1 MNGEI
6 DRSAGVVI
14 KHFMAT
20 DEPFVTI
27 VSGLPRSG
35 TSMMMQVLEAGGIEP
50 LTDRLRAADDDNPR
64 GYYELEAVKKTKQDA
79 SWLTDAP
86 GKAVKLVHLLLY
98 DLPGDRACRV
108 VFMRRKMQQ
117 VLASQ
122 QTMLERQSRQGSALP
137 AEKLGQIFA
146 DQLDKIAAYLDQ
158 QSNIRVL
165 YVDYNRIIT
174 DPDPLIDQINDFLGG
189 SLDTHAMQEVVDP
202 NLYRQRI

>member
-1 MNGEI
+1 
-6 DRSAGVVI
+6 
-14 KHFMAT
+14 MAT

-35 TSMMMQVLEAGGIEP
+35 TSMMMQVLEAGGIDP

-98 DLPGDRACRV
+98 DLPGDRAYRV

-122 QTMLERQSRQGSALP
+122 QTMLERQSRQGSVLP

-146 DQLDKIAAYLDQ
+146 DQLDKIVAYLDQ
-158 QSNIRVL
+158 QSNIRAL

-189 SLDTHAMQEVVDP
+189 SLDTHAMQKVVDP

>member
-1 MNGEI
+1 
-6 DRSAGVVI
+6 
-14 KHFMAT
+14 MAT